1 MRNKSAAP
9 VKPKCMLAAQF
20 ATMRPLATN
29 PVRSHRARRIT
40 MKKSLGIFALAF
52 VIIAP
57 ALTQAADAAQASAR
71 SKKHRLEPAYV
82 SSIIKDE
89 TGTPVIMQGLERP
102 KRAIGNRHHT
112 NKEARRR
119 VSIPRGSAYFILP
132 VSSVGGLPQTPLMG
146 PPLGVAPYSPPAIN
160 SPSDRVMQS
169 NQSFQLNRGLGNN
182 PTNRDAYVRYHVNN

>member
-1 MRNKSAAP
+1 
-9 VKPKCMLAAQF
+9 
-20 ATMRPLATN
+20 
-29 PVRSHRARRIT
+29 

-119 VSIPRGSAYFILP
+119 VSIPRGSAYFDASRRITWSALA
-132 VSSVGGLPQTPLMG
+132 S
-146 PPLGVAPYSPPAIN
+146 
-160 SPSDRVMQS
+160 R
-169 NQSFQLNRGLGNN
+169 FCRGLSEM
-182 PTNRDAYVRYHVNN
+182 NRRPVLVV